1 MWRQVAALCEKASAE
16 SGAKVGVRIANYLCN
31 GNYAISGSLEACEA
45 AEKLAKD
52 FGARKMVRLQV
63 AGAFH
68 TSFMQPA
75 EEKLRW
81 ALLFSCYTRHIASP
95 MPDACNALLMRVAAV
110 CLLPMMESGK
120 HAMASWQCWP
130 STQRGKLF

>member
-1 MWRQVAALCEKASAE
+1 MLYHAAQVAALCEKASAE

-31 GNYAISGSLEACEA
+31 GNYAISGSLEACET
-45 AEKLAKD
+45 AEKLAKE

-81 ALLFSCYTRHIASP
+81 GLLCS
-95 MPDACNALLMRVAAV
+95 
-110 CLLPMMESGK
+110 
-120 HAMASWQCWP
+120 
-130 STQRGKLF
+130 